1 MNNFH
6 RLLRYYCYRCL
17 YEYNNNI
24 DEEEGFLLL
33 PAFLENLLVEGSTR
47 STRTRPTTKFPY
59 RSFPQPD
66 TNVARI
72 YGRGVFII
80 LSAFPLPPSPLFAS
94 TIKSFYY
101 TFYPAFITLKLTPS
115 SPSPSPTEPSSRCR
129 ARQVFFLKHFSRRER
144 RNTARREIT
153 NCETITFEISREEIT
168 VNNRPITIIELK
180 ESKKNAYI
188 RSEVGEIYDL
198 VLCI

>member
-80 LSAFPLPPSPLFAS
+80 LSAFPLPPSP
-94 TIKSFYY
+94 
-101 TFYPAFITLKLTPS
+101 P
-115 SPSPSPTEPSSRCR
+115 
-129 ARQVFFLKHFSRRER
+129 FSRQPLKVS
-144 RNTARREIT
+144 IT
-153 NCETITFEISREEIT
+153 PFIPLLLLLNWPLPPPSLPHRAVVALPRATSFFSQTLLEEREEKY
-168 VNNRPITIIELK
+168 R
-180 ESKKNAYI
+180 SKGNYKLWNDYFWNFT
-188 RSEVGEIYDL
+188 GGDNGQ
-198 VLCI
+198 

>member
-80 LSAFPLPPSPLFAS
+80 LSAFPLPPSP
-94 TIKSFYY
+94 
-101 TFYPAFITLKLTPS
+101 P
-115 SPSPSPTEPSSRCR
+115 
-129 ARQVFFLKHFSRRER
+129 FSRQPLKVSITPFIPLLLLLNWPLPPPLPPPPSRRHVAARDKFFFSNTSRGER
-144 RNTARREIT
+144 
-153 NCETITFEISREEIT
+153 
-168 VNNRPITIIELK
+168 
-180 ESKKNAYI
+180 
-188 RSEVGEIYDL
+188 GEIPL
-198 VLCI
+198 EGKLQIVKRLLLKFHGRR